1 MMRFWKKSE
10 LGELPENWTQLI
22 REIHNNHPDSGGKNR
37 AAVAEIQARAAWE
50 LNQATKGL
58 RTATW
63 ILAASTVILC
73 IVTLING

>member
-1 MMRFWKKSE
+1 MMRFCKKSE
-10 LGELPENWTQLI
+10 LGELPENWKQLI
-22 REIHNNHPDSGGKNR
+22 RDIHNNHPDSGGKNR

-73 IVTLING
+73 IVTLANG